1 MRRSTFLRSALARAA
16 LSVAALGVACLPFAT
31 IAAAQA
37 WPNRPVKMIVGFAA
51 GGSTDV
57 TARLIAQAL
66 SERLGQQV
74 VVENRG
80 GAGGNIGADAVAKV
94 EPDGYTL
101 LLTTSTTHATNPSLY
116 KSLPFNVQRDF
127 APITLTAFIPNL
139 LVVNPA
145 VPAAT
150 VEELI
155 AYAKANPDKLT
166 YGSAGNGSSQH
177 LSAELFKSLAGVR
190 MTHAPYRG
198 GAPAVTDLLSGQI
211 QVLFAPLVEVL
222 QFVEDGKLK
231 ALGITTA
238 KRSPL
243 LPSAPAIGERLP
255 GYEVALWNGL
265 LAPARTP
272 PAIIERLNKEVVAAL
287 RSEDLKAKLAQQ
299 GSEPVGNTP
308 DEFRAFIEAE
318 LVKWAK
324 LVQISG
330 AQMQ

>member
-1 MRRSTFLRSALARAA
+1 MMRLTILIRAA
-16 LSVAALGVACLPFAT
+16 LGLCALAMTAG
-31 IAAAQA
+31 AQA
-37 WPNRPVKMIVGFAA
+37 QTWPSRPIKMVVGFAA

-80 GAGGNIGADAVAKV
+80 GAGGNIGADAVAKA

-116 KSLPFNVQRDF
+116 KSLPFDVRRDF
-127 APITLTAFIPNL
+127 TPITLTAFIPNV
-139 LVVNPA
+139 LVVNPS
-145 VPAAT
+145 VPAQT
-150 VEELI
+150 IDELV
-155 AYAKANPDKLT
+155 AYARANPDKLT

-177 LSAELFKSLAGVR
+177 LSAELFKSLAGIK

-211 QVLFAPLVEVL
+211 QVLFAPLVEIL
-222 QFVEDGKLK
+222 QHVQGGKLR
-231 ALGITTA
+231 ALGVTTA

-265 LAPARTP
+265 LGPANLP
-272 PAIIERLNKEVVAAL
+272 KDIVERVNRETVAAL
-287 RSEDLKAKLAQQ
+287 RSDELKAKLAQQ
-299 GSEPVGNTP
+299 GSEPVGNSP
-308 DEFRAFIEAE
+308 EEFRAFIEAE
-318 LVKWAK
+318 LIKWKK
-324 LVQISG
+324 LVEISG